1 METSNNISYNVN
13 KKTTTQNIFNA
24 PAMTI
29 IAANIVCFIIFQ
41 CLFFYFIA
49 SKQFENLVM
58 EKGKS
63 PKVFIQNS
71 PVIGKYICKKMKS
84 DNAEKLQNSIDK
96 NKELQSKNKL
106 TLIETAKWYVI
117 IGSVIGI
124 LCYIYSIKNN
134 LWKKNHT
141 FGMLLIAG
149 CFTTE
154 LIYYLAVF
162 KTHIVIGDWE
172 IIKRLYEKKNP

>member
-1 METSNNISYNVN
+1 
-13 KKTTTQNIFNA
+13 
-24 PAMTI
+24 
-29 IAANIVCFIIFQ
+29 
-41 CLFFYFIA
+41 
-49 SKQFENLVM
+49 
-58 EKGKS
+58 
-63 PKVFIQNS
+63 
-71 PVIGKYICKKMKS
+71 MKS